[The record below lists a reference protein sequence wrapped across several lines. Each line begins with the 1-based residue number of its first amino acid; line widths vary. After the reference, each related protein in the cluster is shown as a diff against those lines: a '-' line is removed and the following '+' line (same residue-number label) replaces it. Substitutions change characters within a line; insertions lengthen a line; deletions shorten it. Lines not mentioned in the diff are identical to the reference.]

1 VSRLRI
7 GTRGSTLALWQAN
20 HIADRLAKLDGV
32 ETEIIRIRTSGDRM
46 QSAPVAQINEQIGA
60 ESGGKGIFIKE
71 LEDALLEDRID
82 LAVHSMKDVPTET
95 PAGLAFGAITR
106 REDPRDCLVSRSGR
120 SLKGLPP
127 GARIGTSSLRRQ
139 AQLRHNRPDLE
150 AVDLRGNVD
159 TRLKKLD
166 AGEFDAIVLAVAGVN
181 RLGAT
186 SRVTQIMNADVM
198 LPAVGQGALG
208 IETRADDPS
217 TQALVVTL
225 DDAESRACVTAER
238 ALLHELQG
246 GCQVPL
252 GAWAHLVG
260 GELHLEAGVFS
271 ADGTESVRREHRGPV
286 SDPSGAGKRLGQ
298 ILLEA
303 GAARILRLA
312 GRTVGQT

>member
-1 VSRLRI
+1 L
-7 GTRGSTLALWQAN
+7 
-20 HIADRLAKLDGV
+20 
-32 ETEIIRIRTSGDRM
+32 
-46 QSAPVAQINEQIGA
+46 
-60 ESGGKGIFIKE
+60 
-71 LEDALLEDRID
+71 
-82 LAVHSMKDVPTET
+82 
-95 PAGLAFGAITR
+95 
-106 REDPRDCLVSRSGR
+106 
-120 SLKGLPP
+120 
-127 GARIGTSSLRRQ
+127 
-139 AQLRHNRPDLE
+139 
-150 AVDLRGNVD
+150 
-159 TRLKKLD
+159 
-166 AGEFDAIVLAVAGVN
+166 N